1 MCGFS
6 CRKTSPWPFGSPTG
20 HGQRSVGT
28 LGASKK
34 LLLLILNFGESPVN
48 DAIHIPNFNTSNNEP
63 DMFWKYVQSMNSDTV
78 AQLSRPGSPE
88 VLQVMERNISGL
100 LGGLPSE
107 GFDVTIATSRDH
119 LGRLIA
125 SAMMSGYFLRNAEQR
140 LALESSLSED

>member
-1 MCGFS
+1 M
-6 CRKTSPWPFGSPTG
+6 
-20 HGQRSVGT
+20 
-28 LGASKK
+28 
-34 LLLLILNFGESPVN
+34 N
-48 DAIHIPNFNTSNNEP
+48 DAIHIPNFNSPNNEP
-63 DMFWKYVQSMNSDTV
+63 DVFWKYVQSMNPDTI

-119 LGRLIA
+119 LGRLMA

-140 LALESSLSED
+140 LALESSLSDS